1 MTSASRSLKIAVA
14 DDESAVR
21 EYFAAVL
28 ERWGHSV
35 VVVAAD
41 GNELVAGC
49 RDQRPD
55 LLITDIR
62 MDGYSGIEA
71 MRELA
76 KDGPLP
82 TILISAH
89 YLEEEL
95 QSDLDANV
103 MAFLAKPVKLDTLKQ
118 AVAEVA
124 AKIT

>member
-1 MTSASRSLKIAVA
+1 MSAASRSLKIAVA
-14 DDESAVR
+14 DDERTVR

-28 ERWGHSV
+28 ERLGHTV

-49 RDQRPD
+49 RAQRPD

-89 YLEEEL
+89 YRQEDLE
-95 QSDLDANV
+95 SDLDSNV
-103 MAFLAKPVKLDTLKQ
+103 MAFLPKPVKLEALQT
-118 AVAEVA
+118 AVAQVA
-124 AKIT
+124 ARIA